1 MFTPFIIK
9 NTIMKNIH
17 FVTEAQFLEWYQEVA
32 RVHKEMA
39 QGIIPLTKENILMEQ
54 EVCELLGVTSRTL
67 RKYRQQQYLGFIKME
82 GLIFYLK
89 PLLYMDLF
97 LLYYRP
103 KTVR

>member
-1 MFTPFIIK
+1 MK
-9 NTIMKNIH
+9 NTH
-17 FVTEAQFLEWYQEVA
+17 FATESQFLEWYQEVA
-32 RVHKEMA
+32 RVHKELA

-103 KTVR
+103 RTER